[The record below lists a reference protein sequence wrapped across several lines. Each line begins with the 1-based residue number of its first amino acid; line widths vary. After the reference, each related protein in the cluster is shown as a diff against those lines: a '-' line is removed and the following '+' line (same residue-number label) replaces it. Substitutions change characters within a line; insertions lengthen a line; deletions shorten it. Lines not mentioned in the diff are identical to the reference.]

1 MLLRGAGAHGG
12 GGESGLMA
20 MSIRAAGPIWTGR
33 VAFSRKPRGYA
44 LRESFQKS

>member
-12 GGESGLMA
+12 GGEPGLMA
-20 MSIRAAGPIWTGR
+20 MNIRAVGPDRIDR

-44 LRESFQKS
+44 FRESFQKS